1 MTEMAFKQEPHLSQ
15 KQKQTYIPHLVQNV
29 QLLQLN
35 RLELSNYLN
44 NLIVGNP
51 LLDLPES
58 ENQLIQK
65 AIKNSASVIEETA
78 TSTQSLYEHLKEQ
91 VELLYRPTYLRE
103 LIFWWINQLD
113 HKGYVTK
120 VIDEAVKETGATSVQ
135 VLDAL
140 TLLQQLDPPGIGAR
154 SLQECLML
162 QTERITFSPPVAYII
177 LEENFERLTERK
189 WKQLAE
195 TYNVTEKEVRQVL
208 DFVQTLS
215 PHPADAFQS
224 SYTPFILPELSI
236 TFEGDEMIVKETK
249 YKTPLLSF
257 NSTYY
262 NELRQQKDETIDHYI
277 AEKKKEYENLQAG
290 LEKRKETILQ
300 VGAAIAKHQ
309 HRFFSD
315 QSTGL
320 VPLQLNDL
328 ANELQLNEST
338 ISRAVRDSYIQTK
351 TGTYELKS
359 FLSRRSADGL
369 SQDKVE
375 RHLVFLI
382 ENENKSKPLS
392 DQLLADKLKEEGV
405 TLSRRGVTKYRQKLN
420 IPSSTQRKQV
430 D

>member
-1 MTEMAFKQEPHLSQ
+1 MAFKPGQHLSQ

-35 RLELSNYLN
+35 RLELSTFLN

-51 LLDLPES
+51 LVDLPES
-58 ENQLIQK
+58 ENQLIQR
-65 AIKNSASVIEETA
+65 ALKNSSAVIEETA
-78 TSTQSLYEHLKEQ
+78 TSQQSLYEYLKEQ

-120 VIDEAVKETGATSVQ
+120 DIDEAAAETGASSVQ

-162 QTERITFSPPVAYII
+162 QTERIDFSPPTAYII
-177 LEENFERLTERK
+177 LEENFDRLSHRK

-195 TYNVTEKEVRQVL
+195 IYSISEAEVKEVL
-208 DFVQTLS
+208 EFVQTLS
-215 PHPADAFQS
+215 PHPADAFQP

-236 TFEGDEMIVKETK
+236 IFEDGEMTLKETK

-257 NSTYY
+257 NSSYY
-262 NELRQQKDETIDHYI
+262 TELKEKNDQTIDQYI
-277 AEKKKEYENLQAG
+277 EEKKKEYENLQAG
-290 LEKRKETILQ
+290 LEKRKETILR

-309 HRFFSD
+309 YKFFADSKN
-315 QSTGL
+315 GL
-320 VPLQLNDL
+320 VSLQLNDL
-328 ANELQLNEST
+328 AQELQLNEST
-338 ISRAVRDSYIQTK
+338 VSRAVRDSYIQTK
-351 TGTYELKS
+351 TGTYELKT
-359 FLSRRSADGL
+359 FLSRRSSSGD
-369 SQDKVE
+369 SQHQVE
-375 RHLVFLI
+375 RHLISLI
-382 ENENKSKPLS
+382 ENENKAKPLS
-392 DQLLADKLKEEGV
+392 DQLLSDKLTESGV
-405 TLSRRGVTKYRQKLN
+405 TLSRRGVTKYRKKLN
-420 IPSSTQRKQV
+420 IPSSTERKHT

>member
-1 MTEMAFKQEPHLSQ
+1 MAFKQEPTLSQ
-15 KQKQTYIPHLVQNV
+15 NQKQSYIPHLVQNV

-35 RLELSNYLN
+35 RLELSAFLN

-58 ENQLIQK
+58 ENRLIQR

-78 TSTQSLYEHLKEQ
+78 TSTQSLYEYLKEQ

-120 VIDEAVKETGATSVQ
+120 DIDEAVKETGATSVQ

-154 SLQECLML
+154 GLQECLML
-162 QTERITFSPPVAYII
+162 QTERITFSPPIAYII

-195 TYNVTEKEVRQVL
+195 IYTVTEKEVRAVL

-215 PHPADAFQS
+215 PHPADAFQP

-236 TFEGDEMIVKETK
+236 TFEDGEMTVKETK

-257 NSTYY
+257 NTAYY
-262 NELRQQKDETIDHYI
+262 TELKEHKNKTIDQYI

-290 LEKRKETILQ
+290 LEKRKETILR
-300 VGAAIAKHQ
+300 VGASIAKHQ
-309 HRFFSD
+309 YAFFVD
-315 QSTGL
+315 NQNGL
-320 VPLQLNDL
+320 VSLQLNDL

-338 ISRAVRDSYIQTK
+338 ISRAVRDSYVQTN

-359 FLSRRSADGL
+359 FLSRRSADGS

-375 RHLVFLI
+375 RHLVSLI
-382 ENENKSKPLS
+382 EQENKAKPLS
-392 DQLLADKLKEEGV
+392 DQLLADKLKEEGL

-420 IPSSTQRKQV
+420 IPSSTQRKTV